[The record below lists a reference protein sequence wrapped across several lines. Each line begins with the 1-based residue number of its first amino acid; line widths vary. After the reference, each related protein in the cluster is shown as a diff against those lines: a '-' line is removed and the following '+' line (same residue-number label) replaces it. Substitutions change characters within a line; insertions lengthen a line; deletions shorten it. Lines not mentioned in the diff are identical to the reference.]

1 MEVQE
6 EQGAGVAA
14 GDSYCLPM
22 SVTAENQPAINMLHS
37 GAVVDGVAG
46 IRHEAGAGSRLAEGA
61 AGRREELK
69 GAAMGG
75 NEKAA

>member
-1 MEVQE
+1 MHGKTIAVCGGRDMGWSQTGMEVQE

-37 GAVVDGVAG
+37 GAVAEGVAG
-46 IRHEAGAGSRLAEGA
+46 SRHEAGAGSRLAE
-61 AGRREELK
+61 
-69 GAAMGG
+69 
-75 NEKAA
+75 